1 MSEYYRRALR
11 QMDINRTEKIAEA
24 RARSEA
30 FYAAHP
36 ELDTLQKDIAA
47 VTREGFVAMRK
58 GELSAD
64 ALEDFSKKRI
74 AQIRRAHE
82 DAIRALGV
90 DPASLSPRWDCPA
103 CEDTGYIATQ
113 DGNRKM
119 CTCLKQLA
127 AALALVAPEYR
138 PDPAI
143 TFDAFDL
150 TRFPAQPD
158 PVPNEKYSQYTL
170 MEKVLGI
177 CKDYAQNFARKGT
190 PNLLLLGESGLGKTY
205 LAHCIAN
212 KVAEKGFSVCF
223 VTAYNLSNLMRGAYL
238 GESHDVEMEQA
249 LLSCDLLV
257 IDDLGSE
264 PIRKNINLESLFSL
278 LNERGIAKRTTL
290 VCSNLLPNALRDRYG
305 ERITSRLMAGDGPQI
320 RLYGSDVRHIK

>member
-36 ELDTLQKDIAA
+36 QLDTLQKDIAA

-74 AQIRRAHE
+74 AQIRKAHE

-103 CEDTGYIATQ
+103 CEDTGYIATE

-143 TFDAFDL
+143 TFEAFDL

-158 PVPNEKYSQYTL
+158 PVSNEKYSQRAL
-170 MEKVLGI
+170 MEKVLEI
-177 CKDYAQNFARKGT
+177 CKNYAENFERKKAG
-190 PNLLLLGESGLGKTY
+190 NMVLVGDSGLGKTY

-223 VTAYNLSNLMRGAYL
+223 LTAYNLSNLMRGAYL

-278 LNERGIAKRTTL
+278 LNERGIAKRPVL
-290 VCSNLLPNALRDRYG
+290 VCSNLLNTSMRDRYG
-305 ERITSRLMAGDGPQI
+305 ERITSRLMADNATI
-320 RLYGSDVRHIK
+320 LRLYGSDVRHMK